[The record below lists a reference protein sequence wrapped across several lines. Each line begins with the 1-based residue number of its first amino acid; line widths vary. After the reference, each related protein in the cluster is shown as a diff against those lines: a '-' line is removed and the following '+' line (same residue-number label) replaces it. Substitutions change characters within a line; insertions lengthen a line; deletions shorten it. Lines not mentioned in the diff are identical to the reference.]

1 MDVLLTYDIS
11 DTEGAGAAR
20 LRRIAEVCARYGQ
33 RVQFSV
39 FQFRLSPAKLAR
51 LIGEVEDVIDR
62 EDDSVIVYRFP
73 GEIDDA
79 ATHLGR
85 ARERSLGRPWLV

>member
-1 MDVLLTYDIS
+1 MDVLLTYDIAET
-11 DTEGAGAAR
+11 DGPGASR
-20 LRRIAEVCARYGQ
+20 LRRIAEVCERYGQ

-62 EDDSVIVYRFP
+62 QDDSVIVYRFP
-73 GEIDDA
+73 GRIDEA

-85 ARERSLGRPWLV
+85 AQERSLGRPWVV

>member
-11 DTEGAGAAR
+11 DTDGLGATR
-20 LRRIAEVCARYGQ
+20 LRRIAEVCERYGQ

-39 FQFRLSPAKLAR
+39 FEFRLSPARLAR

-62 EDDSVIVYRFP
+62 EHDSVIVYRFP
-73 GEIDDA
+73 GRIEA
-79 ATHLGR
+79 ASTHV
-85 ARERSLGRPWLV
+85 GRPPERTLGQPWVL